1 MPNLFSLL
9 SIKIIQYKN
18 NTVVPY
24 HLDDVKNIFITTN
37 RALARV
43 GYNICLDFA
52 TVKDFFIPTVMTDI
66 KWGTLIW
73 FNSPSTLFSVNRP
86 RLVSAAYAAFRPS
99 DDVTKKLNDA
109 LIKLEE
115 KGGITPEQCYLL
127 KVNPIAQRILGK
139 LTANDSDKIIDST
152 PLEILKEIRQS
163 AYEEGGIS
171 RQEEIDDLTQKHE
184 KAQFELAKAK
194 QQTVIRDCER
204 NVGILEKEIMD
215 TKKVIKELSE
225 FMGEQKQLKDK
236 INSTVDVKIWVLK
249 ILISIICLMLV
260 VGATYIGINYSEIL
274 GVITAII
281 PILAFIVM
289 IWNKDEVKF
298 FSLISKV
305 RNILFNQQANLRR
318 YSVEKVECAVQ
329 QKENAEERL
338 ACLEQKLIG
347 AYQELQQEHD
357 KLDGFSEDIF
367 TL

>member
-1 MPNLFSLL
+1 MIWIIVLIKMPNLFSLL

-115 KGGITPEQCYLL
+115 K
-127 KVNPIAQRILGK
+127 VNPIAQRILGK

-171 RQEEIDDLTQKHE
+171 RQ
-184 KAQFELAKAK
+184 
-194 QQTVIRDCER
+194 
-204 NVGILEKEIMD
+204 
-215 TKKVIKELSE
+215 
-225 FMGEQKQLKDK
+225 
-236 INSTVDVKIWVLK
+236 
-249 ILISIICLMLV
+249 
-260 VGATYIGINYSEIL
+260 
-274 GVITAII
+274 
-281 PILAFIVM
+281 
-289 IWNKDEVKF
+289 
-298 FSLISKV
+298 
-305 RNILFNQQANLRR
+305 
-318 YSVEKVECAVQ
+318 
-329 QKENAEERL
+329 
-338 ACLEQKLIG
+338 
-347 AYQELQQEHD
+347 
-357 KLDGFSEDIF
+357 
-367 TL
+367 